1 MANYVSISHR
11 EMQDFMEALGFREL
25 TVEERSGRYAT
36 GKLRVVRE
44 RVFERPLGE
53 GFIRVYSSVVGP
65 DSRRKGR
72 DAIRV
77 QYWVDGVKV
86 YGTQRVHRVVNWRR
100 NLLQRIYE
108 LDDLVSKGALR
119 RVPRDS
125 AGQPM
130 VVRTAK
136 KTGKKFWGSSNYP
149 RNRDT
154 RRFGAETPWPIQ
166 LRRKKHWPPTKLLRF
181 WVDPEESG
189 ERHGYFRYE
198 RVPLT
203 PAEMENNLA
212 NFCEVCGVGNAGYT
226 TERGVWKGF
235 GGGMKDIGT
244 EGPDGKKE
252 SFWICRNC
260 EMDMADAWQYL
271 FGREKKSFDSEVDE
285 SVANQCPYCGEDD
298 IIYVDHFED
307 GYITVGCNICGSQW
321 FEVWKFMGIELENGR
336 EGWEAEDMTNEE
348 DDKLV
353 KVYEDNWFQ
362 LHARTPTGQ
371 DYTMY
376 PLNVWGNKN
385 RFSIKGVEDLV
396 DKIGYIFDNLGDA
409 PNPYAIDIFT
419 TEDGRKELIGI
430 IKYGQVE
437 PSGKFWPAQLSKLLN
452 RRLDFVR
459 SAENT
464 EDDFIWDEEAGV
476 FYDYMMIE
484 HSDEDHTILYWILNE
499 DLENIG
505 EAQLNLTPDEVMI
518 SSIFIHPVYQRQGI
532 ATHFV
537 NHVEYFW
544 DNNYRT
550 LNFSDAVSEEGAA
563 FIDSFAAAG
572 KYPANDVRSW
582 LKEGQTVWWI
592 DPDEPQNRT
601 NWKISESWEE
611 DYGDAIPEDDEI
623 IWIYTD
629 EGSEAEVPL
638 HEIRLRRHLTGYVGQ
653 TCNFCGRNKIDLKAV
668 GDKLIRTKRPT
679 SWDVVN
685 DEPMSIGSV
694 LSCQECEQTID
705 DFDWANHAMY
715 NFKWWD

>member
-44 RVFERPLGE
+44 RVFERKLGE
-53 GFIRVYSSVVGP
+53 GVIRVYSSVVGP

-108 LDDLVSKGALR
+108 LDDLVAKGGLR
-119 RVPRDS
+119 KVPRDS

-136 KTGKKFWGSSNYP
+136 QTGKKFWGSSNYP
-149 RNRDT
+149 RNRET
-154 RRFGAETPWPIQ
+154 RRFWG
-166 LRRKKHWPPTKLLRF
+166 
-181 WVDPEESG
+181 
-189 ERHGYFRYE
+189 
-198 RVPLT
+198 
-203 PAEMENNLA
+203 
-212 NFCEVCGVGNAGYT
+212 
-226 TERGVWKGF
+226 
-235 GGGMKDIGT
+235 
-244 EGPDGKKE
+244 E
-252 SFWICRNC
+252 SFH
-260 EMDMADAWQYL
+260 
-271 FGREKKSFDSEVDE
+271 SEVDE
-285 SVANQCPYCGEDD
+285 SVGNQCPYCGDDD
-298 IIYVDHFED
+298 IMYVDNFED
-307 GYITVGCNICGSQW
+307 GYITVGCNVCGSQW

-348 DDKLV
+348 DAGLV
-353 KVYEDNWFQ
+353 LAYENNWFS
-362 LHARTPTGQ
+362 LVARTPTGQ

-376 PLNVWGNKN
+376 PLDSYSRRHASPK
-385 RFSIKGVEDLV
+385 IKGVEQLV
-396 DKIGYIFDNLGDA
+396 EEIAFIFDNLGDA

-419 TEDGRKELIGI
+419 TEDGRKELIGV
-430 IKYGQVE
+430 IKYGKVE
-437 PSGKFWPAQLSKLLN
+437 PSGKFWPTRLSKLLN

-459 SAENT
+459 SAENI
-464 EDDFIWDEEAGV
+464 EDDFIWDEEAGL
-476 FYDYMMIE
+476 FFDYMVVPQDTPFSLLVYRIM
-484 HSDEDHTILYWILNE
+484 DEDLDPVGKGQIRLRN
-499 DLENIG
+499 N
-505 EAQLNLTPDEVMI
+505 NLRID
-518 SSIFIHPVYQRQGI
+518 SIFIEPSYQRKGI
-532 ATHFV
+532 ATSFV
-537 NHVEYFW
+537 NHVGDYW
-544 DNNYRT
+544 DIDSDNLT
-550 LNFSDAVSEEGAA
+550 FSDAVSDGGEA

-582 LKEGQTVWWI
+582 LKKGQTVWWI
-592 DPDEPQNRT
+592 DPDEPQNRI
-601 NWKISESWEE
+601 NWKISESWED

-629 EGSEAEVPL
+629 AGSEAEVPL
-638 HEIRLRRHLTGYVGQ
+638 HEVRLRRHIPSYAGQ
-653 TCNFCGRNKIDLKAV
+653 TCNFCGRNKMDLKAV

-679 SWDVVN
+679 SWDIEE

-715 NFKWWD
+715 NLKWWD

>member
-108 LDDLVSKGALR
+108 LGDLVSKGGLR
-119 RVPRDS
+119 KVPRDS

-136 KTGKKFWGSSNYP
+136 QTGKKFWGSSNYP
-149 RNRDT
+149 RNRET
-154 RRFGAETPWPIQ
+154 RRFWG
-166 LRRKKHWPPTKLLRF
+166 
-181 WVDPEESG
+181 
-189 ERHGYFRYE
+189 
-198 RVPLT
+198 
-203 PAEMENNLA
+203 
-212 NFCEVCGVGNAGYT
+212 
-226 TERGVWKGF
+226 
-235 GGGMKDIGT
+235 
-244 EGPDGKKE
+244 E
-252 SFWICRNC
+252 SFH
-260 EMDMADAWQYL
+260 
-271 FGREKKSFDSEVDE
+271 SEVDE
-285 SVANQCPYCGEDD
+285 SVGNQCPYCGDDD
-298 IIYVDHFED
+298 IMYVDNFED
-307 GYITVGCNICGSQW
+307 GYITVGCNVCGSQW

-348 DDKLV
+348 DAGLV
-353 KVYEDNWFQ
+353 LAYENNWFS
-362 LHARTPTGQ
+362 LVARTPTGQ

-376 PLNVWGNKN
+376 PLDSYSRRHASPK
-385 RFSIKGVEDLV
+385 IKGVEQLV
-396 DKIGYIFDNLGDA
+396 EEIAFIFDNLGDA

-419 TEDGRKELIGI
+419 TEDGRKELIGV
-430 IKYGQVE
+430 IKYGAVE
-437 PSGKFWPAQLSKLLN
+437 PSGKFWPTRLSKLLN
-452 RRLDFVR
+452 RRLDFIR
-459 SAENT
+459 SAE
-464 EDDFIWDEEAGV
+464 
-476 FYDYMMIE
+476 
-484 HSDEDHTILYWILNE
+484 
-499 DLENIG
+499 
-505 EAQLNLTPDEVMI
+505 
-518 SSIFIHPVYQRQGI
+518 
-532 ATHFV
+532 
-537 NHVEYFW
+537 EY
-544 DNNYRT
+544 RIT
-550 LNFSDAVSEEGAA
+550 LRAE
-563 FIDSFAAAG
+563 
-572 KYPANDVRSW
+572 YPTNDVRSW
-582 LKEGQTVWWI
+582 LKKGQTVWWI

-623 IWIYTD
+623 ILIYTD

-638 HEIRLRRHLTGYVGQ
+638 HEIRLRRHIPSYVGQ
-653 TCNFCGRNKIDLKAV
+653 TCNFCGRNKMDLKAV

-679 SWDVVN
+679 SWDIEE

-705 DFDWANHAMY
+705 DFDWVYHAMY
-715 NFKWWD
+715 NLKWWD